1 MPAPEFSVHIHRQQP
16 EIVLTATTTDGI
28 CQQGSPTFLSGAGQ
42 TMPEVRLQ
50 LEWPDGQTS
59 EFYSPS
65 TVVLDHL
72 RPGDALSV
80 AELERVGVRALQEA
94 SERVR
99 ARYGFACTRTD
110 EEERRLRQR
119 LSGYASEATVRVTQR
134 LS

>member
-1 MPAPEFSVHIHRQQP
+1 
-16 EIVLTATTTDGI
+16 
-28 CQQGSPTFLSGAGQ
+28 
-42 TMPEVRLQ
+42 MPEVRLQ
-50 LEWPDGQTS
+50 LQWPDGEIS

-65 TVVLDHL
+65 TVVLEYL

-80 AELERVGVRALQEA
+80 AELEQVGVKALHQA

-119 LSGYASEATVRVTQR
+119 LGNYQSNATVRVTQR